1 MHPES
6 KLTNHE
12 KQVSSGAQSHNPN
25 VNLQEQQGPESDVG
39 SKGTEPGKHGVKPNQ
54 ISPGLKSVGGM
65 MKTKSKRERSLSV
78 DAREQKD
85 SLAPVLES
93 DQKGMPGTGHMHART
108 LKGPS
113 LRKTATRFSNYQNLF
128 CVLTSLT

>member
-6 KLTNHE
+6 QLTNHE
-12 KQVSSGAQSHNPN
+12 KQVSSGAKSHNPN
-25 VNLQEQQGPESDVG
+25 VNQQEQQGPESDVG

-54 ISPGLKSVGGM
+54 ISPGQKSVGGM
-65 MKTKSKRERSLSV
+65 MKTKTKRERSLSV

-93 DQKGMPGTGHMHART
+93 DPKGMPGTGHMHTRT
-108 LKGPS
+108 HTQRNIS
-113 LRKTATRFSNYQNLF
+113 KTATTYSK
-128 CVLTSLT
+128 